1 MNMSRCE
8 NGHLYNPKK
17 YEQCPYCDAGVLKE
31 NKNSQQSRPEQPQ
44 SNNAPTGNEPS
55 GGKTL
60 AYWDGQDGAN
70 PVVGWIVCIEGMER
84 GKDYQIKSERNFIGR
99 SEDMHISIA
108 GDQKISRRNH
118 AIISYNPKE
127 RNFVMIPGADTTG
140 IVYINGEAIYSATE
154 LAPYDVIEMGKS
166 KFIFIPLCGQHFEW
180 ENEV

>member
-8 NGHLYNPKK
+8 NGHLYSPKK
-17 YEQCPYCDAGVLKE
+17 YDQCPYCDAGVLEE
-31 NKNSQQSRPEQPQ
+31 NQNSQQSRQQEPQ
-44 SNNAPTGNEPS
+44 QKQSSTGE
-55 GGKTL
+55 KTL
-60 AYWDGQDGAN
+60 AYWDSQEGGN
-70 PVVGWIVCIEGMER
+70 PVVGWVVCIEGVER
-84 GKDYQIKSERNFIGR
+84 GQDYQIRSERNFIGR
-99 SEDMHISIA
+99 SEDMHITIK

-140 IVYINGEAIYSATE
+140 IVYINGEAVYSPTG
-154 LAPYDVIEMGKS
+154 LTPYDVIEMGDS